1 VALKPILKK
10 WDRELEAWTWG
21 LLPDDFMKV
30 LNGYACGRCLEEFEF
45 WVAKCPVCGEVNEPR
60 HSELPSEWKGY

>member
-1 VALKPILKK
+1 
-10 WDRELEAWTWG
+10 
-21 LLPDDFMKV
+21 MKV